1 MLQQRN
7 LNTSSNDD
15 DGKNR
20 NPKQSVSLMDF
31 NPVMRPDI
39 WLSIKN
45 WILAKFI
52 IQPYLDNDF
61 TLTDFTM
68 GAKQALGIVSS
79 YLSQGDFQSLRGL
92 LTEDAIAEIR
102 RNFSK
107 LNVKERQDL
116 FIKISDIFIV
126 FPYEIGI
133 IFDDDSQK
141 RFAEITVVYHII
153 KDFEEMRAHGR
164 VNSETVKEDIKI
176 CNYSRPSSFH
186 TLPKL
191 FWWGSWRCNL
201 GQSLSNHRPHVF
213 YRQKIRRASRP
224 GKQLNL
230 VIDEEPLDKV
240 CHVWSHIILLKYG
253 CGHALK
259 VRKDNWLQHLGD
271 VALAV

>member
-1 MLQQRN
+1 MNKLFVNVFSSLCRSQKQQKYTLDLFRLTFKEKALNPKLTLIHKIEEIKFLAAVKLTSMLQQRN
-7 LNTSSNDD
+7 LNTSSNDNE
-15 DGKNR
+15 KNR

-39 WLSIKN
+39 LLSIKN

-52 IQPYLDNDF
+52 IQPYLDKDF
-61 TLTDFTM
+61 TLTDFTS

-92 LTEDAIAEIR
+92 LTDDAIAEIR

-126 FPYEIGI
+126 FPYQIGI

-176 CNYSRPSSFH
+176 CNYRFIREYTKGVKSDWTINRLGHF
-186 TLPKL
+186 KL
-191 FWWGSWRCNL
+191 
-201 GQSLSNHRPHVF
+201 
-213 YRQKIRRASRP
+213 
-224 GKQLNL
+224 
-230 VIDEEPLDKV
+230 
-240 CHVWSHIILLKYG
+240 CHFE
-253 CGHALK
+253 
-259 VRKDNWLQHLGD
+259 N
-271 VALAV
+271 

>member
-7 LNTSSNDD
+7 LNTSSND

-31 NPVMRPDI
+31 NPVIRPDI
-39 WLSIKN
+39 LLSIKN

-92 LTEDAIAEIR
+92 LTEDVR
-102 RNFSK
+102 
-107 LNVKERQDL
+107 
-116 FIKISDIFIV
+116 
-126 FPYEIGI
+126 I

-153 KDFEEMRAHGR
+153 KDFEEIRAHGR

-176 CNYSRPSSFH
+176 CNYRF
-186 TLPKL
+186 
-191 FWWGSWRCNL
+191 
-201 GQSLSNHRPHVF
+201 
-213 YRQKIRRASRP
+213 IREYTKGVKSDWTFR
-224 GKQLNL
+224 
-230 VIDEEPLDKV
+230 LDI
-240 CHVWSHIILLKYG
+240 CY
-253 CGHALK
+253 AF
-259 VRKDNWLQHLGD
+259 
-271 VALAV
+271 